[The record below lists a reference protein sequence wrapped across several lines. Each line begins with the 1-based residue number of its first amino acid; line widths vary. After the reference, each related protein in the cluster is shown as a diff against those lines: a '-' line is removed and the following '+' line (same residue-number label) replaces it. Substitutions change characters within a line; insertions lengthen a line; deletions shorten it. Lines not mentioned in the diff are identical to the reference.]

1 MKIKFSTLEKVN
13 EFIKLAQSANADVF
27 VKYKSLFIDGSSV
40 MGMYS
45 LDFSEVFELKVIEKA
60 DGEYDRLVD
69 KLREL
74 DIVTE

>member
-1 MKIKFSTLEKVN
+1 MKIKFGTFEQMN
-13 EFIKLAQSANADVF
+13 QFIKLAQSIKADVF
-27 VKYKSLFIDGSSV
+27 VKHGRLVIDACSV

-45 LDFSEVFELKVIEKA
+45 LDLSKTFELEVVEKEN
-60 DGEYDRLVD
+60 GEYNKLVE

>member
-27 VKYKSLFIDGSSV
+27 VKYKSLFIDASSV

-45 LDFSEVFELKVIEKA
+45 LDFSEEFELKVIEKA
-60 DGEYDRLVD
+60 DGEYNKLVE

-74 DIVTE
+74 DIATE